1 MREETSN
8 LLESKEVEDKAAAAP
23 IPCKSVAIFFSKRR
37 EIENLERESNARKQE
52 IQRGEGQRQS
62 LYGDEREREK
72 AEKLRQRSLC
82 VVSCVGWV

>member
-37 EIENLERESNARKQE
+37 EIENWERESNARETRDKE
-52 IQRGEGQRQS
+52 KEK
-62 LYGDEREREK
+62 ERDKE
-72 AEKLRQRSLC
+72 
-82 VVSCVGWV
+82 